1 MFDLLEIMPA
11 YVTVFQSTQFGM
23 TKPPQ
28 HRPAPDSPLT
38 TQHWLTASRSMFWNA
53 ASDTV

>member
-11 YVTVFQSTQFGM
+11 YVTVFQSTQFAIA
-23 TKPPQ
+23 TAD
-28 HRPAPDSPLT
+28 RPAPDSPLT